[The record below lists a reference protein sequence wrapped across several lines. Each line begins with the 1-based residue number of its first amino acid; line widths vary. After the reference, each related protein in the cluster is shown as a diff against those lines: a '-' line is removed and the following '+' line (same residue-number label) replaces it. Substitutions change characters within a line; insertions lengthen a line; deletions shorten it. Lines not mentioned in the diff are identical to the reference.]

1 MDYLH
6 PEADDAGIGELSA
19 LALAHLGD
27 GVYELMVRTWCVL
40 HRKLT
45 NRSLHSAV
53 VRYVAAPA
61 QAAAARRIEPLLT
74 DEERSVF
81 RRGRNAHTAAVP
93 PKATRGE
100 YHAATALETLF
111 GYLYLRGRTDR
122 LGALFAVAMEEE
134 PDIPADGPAGLPE

>member
-1 MDYLH
+1 VKAMDYLH

-61 QAAAARRIEPLLT
+61 QAAAARRIE
-74 DEERSVF
+74 
-81 RRGRNAHTAAVP
+81 AAVD
-93 PKATRGE
+93 KACARGIKPME
-100 YHAATALETLF
+100 FGGHDGTAQIA
-111 GYLYLRGRTDR
+111 R
-122 LGALFAVAMEEE
+122 AVVAE
-134 PDIPADGPAGLPE
+134 L